1 MIKCFNRNRT
11 FVRAC
16 ESRRNRYQELHLTAT
31 IIPDIICMTKRV
43 LRVII
48 PVVAVTLGL
57 PKSRKRYGNGGVLV
71 ATTKVRV
78 FSNTSKV
85 MFRECKLI
93 QRMELT
99 TSNLEMGRQKLVQ
112 NLNNRFY
119 QDKIF

>member
-1 MIKCFNRNRT
+1 
-11 FVRAC
+11 
-16 ESRRNRYQELHLTAT
+16 
-31 IIPDIICMTKRV
+31 MTKRV

-119 QDKIF
+119 QDKIFWTIKSIQINLSRKQIQLCASCHKSVHNGLYDGTGIY